1 MRYFNTSGPN
11 FPEQHYTLY
20 REDLIQTGLN
30 LVEGD
35 RYFTI
40 WAPRQTGKSTY
51 FRQLNERLTLR
62 GYKVA
67 QFNFE
72 NYRNAPLNDLLIEL
86 SEVFQQMGYPLPI
99 CQSLSEFSRIVKAL
113 DEGKVV
119 LIFDEVEGLNPDLF
133 GQFLH
138 TIRNLYHSR
147 QDHCLKSVILVG
159 VSNIVGVAED
169 NASPFNITENLNV
182 PYFTDAETAELLHQH
197 ELETGQQFEPRVIQ
211 KISEITSNQPGLVN
225 GFAHQL
231 VARNKDKALINY
243 QDYLEVE
250 EWYLTEAIDK
260 NFANILKQ
268 ARAFRS
274 FIESLLF
281 TDTEIPFRIDREAI
295 KVLHTNGLI
304 RKDKG
309 GNVEFWV
316 PYYKKR
322 LHDTFYPYTNGEKDR
337 ISATIYAAD
346 FFLPDGQLNLD
357 LLIDAYKTYAKRR
370 GFGIFREKDEQGKF
384 TSIKEAG
391 LIYSFETFLAAFVQQ
406 AGGKSYRE
414 ANTGLG
420 KSDLLLNIQG
430 REFIVEAK
438 KYYGFSQFEKGK
450 NQLAYYASRLG
461 LNKAVYLVFA
471 PNHLRYPPPVV
482 EGKEVLNDVEIRTY
496 LVDYDEEK
504 DFD

>member
-20 REDLIQTGLN
+20 REDLLQTGLN

-51 FRQLNERLTLR
+51 FMQLDERLTQR

-72 NYRNAPLNDLLIEL
+72 NYKGTT
-86 SEVFQQMGYPLPI
+86 Q
-99 CQSLSEFSRIVKAL
+99 QSLLEELVAAFQKIGYNLGVAHSFSGFSVAVQPQS
-113 DEGKVV
+113 EGKVV

-147 QDHCLKSVILVG
+147 QEHCLKSVILVG

-169 NASPFNITENLNV
+169 NASPFNITEDLNV

-197 ELETGQQFEPRVIQ
+197 ELETGQQFEPQVIQ
-211 KISEITSNQPGLVN
+211 KISDITANQPGLVN
-225 GFAHQL
+225 GFAYQL
-231 VARNKDKALINY
+231 VTRNAGKPIIDY
-243 QDYLEVE
+243 QDYLKVE
-250 EWYLTEAIDK
+250 DWYLTEAVDK

-268 ARAFRS
+268 ARAFRP

-304 RKDKG
+304 RKDKS

-322 LHDTFYPYTNGEKDR
+322 LHDVFYPYTNGEKER
-337 ISATIYAAD
+337 ISGTIYAAD

-357 LLIDAYKTYAKRR
+357 LLIDSYKAYAKRR
-370 GFGIFREKDEQGKF
+370 GFGVFREKDEQGKF
-384 TSIKEAG
+384 ASIKEAG

-406 AGGKSYRE
+406 TGGKSYRE

-430 REFIVEAK
+430 KEFIVEAK
-438 KYYGFSQFEKGK
+438 KYYGFAQFENGK
-450 NQLAYYASRLG
+450 KQLAYYASRLG
-461 LNKAVYLVFA
+461 LTQAVYLVFC
-471 PNHLRYPPPVV
+471 PNNLRYPPPVV
-482 EGKEVLNDVEIRTY
+482 EGNEAINGVEIRTY